1 MTKSQKLS
9 IQIQEL
15 KKHLENGDSISL
27 SLSKAGIHQRMHT
40 ELLKNPEYKAMI
52 DKHKQTTTS
61 PVDHY
66 IRKMEAAKKSMC

>member
-1 MTKSQKLS
+1 MTKVAKFSR
-9 IQIQEL
+9 QILAL
-15 KKHLENGDSISL
+15 KKYLEKDSISL